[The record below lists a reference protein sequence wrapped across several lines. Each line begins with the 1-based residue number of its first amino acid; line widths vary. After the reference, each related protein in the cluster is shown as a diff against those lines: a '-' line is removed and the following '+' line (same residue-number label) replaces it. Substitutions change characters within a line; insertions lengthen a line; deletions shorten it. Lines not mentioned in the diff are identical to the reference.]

1 MRRIIFLSILVLSAC
16 LAAGCFS
23 PTGIVAPMA
32 NNPPVIFSDS
42 SVHTGGSTLAIA
54 FEEEGIATNSPEA
67 MEQFRKGLD
76 YMSRYGQYN
85 DSLACFDAALAI
97 DGNFTAAWLAK
108 GVALHNLQRYDEA
121 ISCYDHALA
130 INPAEASIWHLKGA
144 TLADAGKTDEA
155 AECDR
160 KAAELDPRY
169 GSG

>member
-1 MRRIIFLSILVLSAC
+1 MRRMVFLSILVLSAG

-32 NNPPVIFSDS
+32 NNPPVILSGS
-42 SVHTGGSTLAIA
+42 SVHTGGSALAIA
-54 FEEEGIATNSPEA
+54 FAEEEIATDSTEA

-76 YMSRYGQYN
+76 TMSRYGQYN
-85 DSLACFDAALAI
+85 DSLAFFDAALAI
-97 DGNFTAAWLAK
+97 DGNFSAAWLAK

-130 INPAEASIWHLKGA
+130 INPTGASIWHLKGA
-144 TLADAGKTDEA
+144 TLKDAGRPDEA
-155 AECDR
+155 AECNR
-160 KAAELDPRY
+160 RAAELDPRY